1 MILIFIAIIS
11 LLVSLATSLVFFRL
25 MKKREE
31 VQEDKNIWVPV
42 GMSLLGRVIDADGK
56 PYDDGPEILPEEYYP
71 LEAAPPDVSTI
82 PPINQRFQ
90 TGVRAIDSMLTM
102 GKGQRMGI
110 FSGEGTGKSTLLAMI
125 ARNNNADINVICLI
139 CERPRMVLDFI
150 KRNLGEDALKRSVI
164 VVADSEQP
172 AASRIRAAYV
182 CTSIAEYFRDK
193 GKDVALLMKSVT
205 RFAHAQRECELANG
219 ELLAYKGYPVSV
231 FEMIPNLNFRSGT
244 NEKGTITAFYV
255 ALSDGDDMSNPI
267 IQKMKGYLDG
277 YIVLSWKLARADHYP
292 TIDILASKSRLS
304 KMVTG
309 KQTQKAVNLVRTLM
323 KNYADNEPLIN
334 AGLYQKGISPELD
347 LAIEKHNEI
356 EQFLQQE
363 EDECSTMTDTLKRL
377 SQLTGIDIP
386 SDE

>member
-1 MILIFIAIIS
+1 MTFIFIAIIS
-11 LLVSLATSLVFFRL
+11 LLVSFATSLVFFRL

-31 VQEDKNIWVPV
+31 EQKDKKIWVPV
-42 GMSLLGRVIDADGK
+42 GMSLLGRVINADGK
-56 PYDDGPEILPEEYYP
+56 ACDDGPEILSEEYYP
-71 LEAAPPDVSTI
+71 LEAASPDVSKI

-90 TGVRAIDSMLTM
+90 TGVRAIDSMLTI

-110 FSGEGTGKSTLLAMI
+110 FSGAGTGKSTLLAMI

-139 CERPRMVLDFI
+139 GERPREVLAFI
-150 KRNLGEDALKRSVI
+150 KRNLGEEALMRSVI
-164 VVADSEQP
+164 VAADSEQS

-193 GKDVALLMKSVT
+193 GKDVALLMESVT
-205 RFAHAQRECELANG
+205 RFAHAQRESSLAKG
-219 ELLAYKGYPVSV
+219 ETLALNGYPLSV
-231 FEMIPNLNFRSGT
+231 FEMIPNLIFRSGK
-244 NEKGTITAFYV
+244 NDKGTITAFYS
-255 ALSDGDDMSNPI
+255 ALSDGCDMNDPI
-267 IQKMKGYLDG
+267 IEKVKGCLDG
-277 YIVLSWKLARADHYP
+277 YIVLNRKLACADHYP
-292 TIDILASKSRLS
+292 TIDTLASKSRLS

-347 LAIEKHNEI
+347 LALEKHCEI
-356 EQFLQQE
+356 EEFLTQE
-363 EDECSTMTDTLKRL
+363 EDECSPMTDTLKRL